1 MSYDKEKIN
10 KDNSVSD
17 TDAELDVVD
26 DAVSMISDEAKDEI
40 DMESKS
46 LIDILMIRL

>member
-26 DAVSMISDEAKDEI
+26 DAEFVLSDKMEYEGQLPTTEI
-40 DMESKS
+40 DFSRG
-46 LIDILMIRL
+46 L